1 MEQNKDIKAL
11 LILSFLFLLFKI
23 ISIYFSKLGLHGDE
37 AQYWVWSNNVAMGYF
52 SKPPL
57 IAYVINFFTSI
68 FGEAIYTLKYISVI
82 FYLGTSFLVYVLS
95 RMVFNERIAVLSGLT
110 FFLLPGVSFS
120 SFIISTD
127 VLLLFFWTLSLY
139 LFLKNNNMPS
149 ILLSFILGVSLGF
162 GFLAKYAML
171 YFFLCS
177 CIYIIFDRSFSK
189 IFFKNIKYN
198 LFTFIVFLL
207 IISPNIFWNISN
219 GWITFLHTYD
229 NASLNK
235 ISLNYINFFEFL
247 FAQIFIFG
255 PIIFVFFLLYL
266 KKFISFEGRILF
278 FSCYSV
284 PILIIIIIESFLVRA
299 HGNWAAVSYV
309 GLTILMVFFLENHKF
324 KIILFNNLFS
334 LFVGFLLFFL
344 IVGDYKIRVFE
355 QLRGYNSF
363 SNSVLEESK
372 NNNIQNIVVED
383 RMVYSLLSYYLRN
396 NNLNFYTPKASSNI
410 VSNHFQI
417 KNGLPDNF
425 SKNFIYIGLDSHLD
439 YLKTDYEK
447 KLINKVDIN
456 KVKKN
461 VNIQK
466 FEIN

>member
-1 MEQNKDIKAL
+1 M
-11 LILSFLFLLFKI
+11 
-23 ISIYFSKLGLHGDE
+23 
-37 AQYWVWSNNVAMGYF
+37 
-52 SKPPL
+52 
-57 IAYVINFFTSI
+57 
-68 FGEAIYTLKYISVI
+68 
-82 FYLGTSFLVYVLS
+82 
-95 RMVFNERIAVLSGLT
+95 
-110 FFLLPGVSFS
+110 
-120 SFIISTD
+120 
-127 VLLLFFWTLSLY
+127 
-139 LFLKNNNMPS
+139 
-149 ILLSFILGVSLGF
+149 
-162 GFLAKYAML
+162 
-171 YFFLCS
+171 
-177 CIYIIFDRSFSK
+177 
-189 IFFKNIKYN
+189 
-198 LFTFIVFLL
+198 
-207 IISPNIFWNISN
+207 
-219 GWITFLHTYD
+219 
-229 NASLNK
+229 
-235 ISLNYINFFEFL
+235 

-266 KKFISFEGRILF
+266 KKFISLEGRILF

-284 PILIIIIIESFLVRA
+284 PILVIIIIESFLVRA

-396 NNLNFYTPKASSNI
+396 NNLNFYTPKTSSNI

-466 FEIN
+466 FKIN